1 LFENGNVDQ
10 LDGKVTYVFQG
21 GIAMKEETHRIMKTL
36 LGSTEPDALRMGLKM
51 VSEEINRVGPDEAEP
66 LLGMISAMF
75 YIDPLDRPDLV
86 PLLDEAVNLVSGFG
100 EWVIPVLVENLD
112 AGDLKAKMAVAHAL
126 GRIGVNA
133 ITSLIAQYRSSADPG
148 RRTFI
153 LYALGK
159 IKSPGIVE
167 AAPLALE
174 AAESSDRELRDTAIR
189 AIGKFAE
196 SIPPSQLSEEL
207 HRQFVEKLHGSLAD
221 LNPGIRAKA
230 VRALG
235 KMARCGHLNT
245 SELGRLKESCHA
257 ILGTNDKFEWDRAFI
272 VRKEAEGALEYV

>member
-1 LFENGNVDQ
+1 
-10 LDGKVTYVFQG
+10 
-21 GIAMKEETHRIMKTL
+21 MKEETHRIMKTL

-66 LLGMISAMF
+66 LLEMISAMF

-133 ITSLIAQYRSSADPG
+133 ITPLIAQYRSSADPG

-245 SELGRLKESCHA
+245 SELGGLKESCHA